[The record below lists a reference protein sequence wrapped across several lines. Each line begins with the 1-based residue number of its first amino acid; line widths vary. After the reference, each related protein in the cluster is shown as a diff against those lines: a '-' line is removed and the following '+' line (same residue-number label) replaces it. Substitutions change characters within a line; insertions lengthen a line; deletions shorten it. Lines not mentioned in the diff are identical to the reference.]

1 MASSPLGNLP
11 SELLEHLLT
20 FLDLP
25 SLLALSATSRAFHA
39 VVTSSS
45 LPSYALHRLNYSP
58 ATLRHL
64 HDYRRWSW
72 AQRALWA
79 DDVRQRWDA
88 WDFGGEALGGLARE
102 WERCMPVLRLWEAQ
116 EGMGGVLIA
125 RGRGLELWQ
134 AADLSGRME
143 LIPVVVRGFEEVQP
157 VYDRRRSGRGRSDA
171 RGALDDITAIA
182 DGTRAGEMVISRVSG
197 LVQRLRIADY
207 GGSGRPM
214 VLVESA
220 RYSTSPSSRQLHPR
234 PGSTTVQA
242 LHSSSNLLVAASTT
256 RLRPPHPRVHV
267 ELHTDSLAHSLA
279 QRAAPK
285 QHHVSI
291 HSIIAPWQPPVV
303 LPFSTK
309 PWSVLLSPSSSSSCP
324 SWLAIGHSGTAPL
337 TLFHLDSTGSPLP
350 SPVHLACSA
359 KPTSVYALT
368 TPSPLCSPFL
378 HPTQTL
384 VAAFFDSTTRVYDLR
399 LPPPSPSS
407 WANDDDSGGP
417 TGTGNEVLRLS
428 DPWSDDP
435 CYSVAVGGA
444 TGARIAVGSARNGA
458 VRLFDVR
465 QPERLVSGGGEGG
478 GGRGITAFAP
488 GEGRSPVYGLAIEG
502 SRVWGVT
509 ERRGFVFEFE
519 GERAGA
525 GRRGDSVAFVRHQG
539 EGEGQLRRT

>member
-1 MASSPLGNLP
+1 MASSPLVNLP

-20 FLDLP
+20 FFDLP
-25 SLLALSATSRAFHA
+25 SLLALSATSRAFRT

-64 HDYRRWSW
+64 HDYRHLSW

-79 DDVRQRWDA
+79 DGVRQRWDD
-88 WDFGGEALGGLARE
+88 WNFGGEALGGLGRE
-102 WERCMPVLRLWEAQ
+102 WERCMPVLKLWDAE
-116 EGMGGVLIA
+116 EDIGGVLIA
-125 RGRGLELWQ
+125 RGRGLELWH

-143 LIPVVVRGFEEVQP
+143 HIPVVVQNFEEAP
-157 VYDRRRSGRGRSDA
+157 PLYDRRRSGRARSDG

-182 DGTRAGEMVISRVSG
+182 EGTRAGEMIISRVSG

-207 GGSGRPM
+207 GGRGRPM

-220 RYSTSPSSRQLHPR
+220 RYSTFPSSRQIHPR

-256 RLRPPHPRVHV
+256 RLRPPHPQPQV

-285 QHHVSI
+285 QHHISL
-291 HSIIAPWQPPVV
+291 HSIVAPWQPPVI

-309 PWSVLLSPSSSSSCP
+309 PWSVLLSPSSSSSRP
-324 SWLAIGHSGTAPL
+324 SWLAVGHSGTAPL

-350 SPVHLACSA
+350 AFVHLACSA

-384 VAAFFDSTTRVYDLR
+384 VAAFFDSTTRIYDLR
-399 LPPPSPSS
+399 LPPPSITSTPSS
-407 WANDDDSGGP
+407 WADDDRGGK
-417 TGTGNEVLRLS
+417 TGTGNEILRLS

-444 TGARIAVGSARNGA
+444 MGARVAVGSARNGA

-465 QPERLVSGGGEGG
+465 QPSQPVSGG

-488 GEGRSPVYGLAIEG
+488 GKDRSPVYGLAMEG

-519 GERAGA
+519 GGRGGA
-525 GRRGDSVAFVRHQG
+525 GRRGDSVAFVKHQG